1 MSHRVVVT
9 GMGVVSPI
17 GSTLDSFWKA
27 AVEGKSG
34 ITPITRFDCS
44 QMATRIAGEV
54 KDFDPHTYIDHKE
67 SRRMDRFTQF
77 AVASAKMAVEDAGLD
92 LDREDLTRIGV
103 IFGTGVGGIET
114 FEEQFQV
121 LQAKG
126 PSRISPFFIPMMI
139 ANMGAGQISIV
150 LGLKGPNL
158 TVVNACASATNAIGE
173 AFRAVQRGEMAVA
186 ITGGSEASLTPLAI
200 AGFCS
205 MRAMSVRNNEPER
218 ASRPFD
224 RERDGFVLSEGAGAL
239 VLESW
244 EHAQQRNAKVY
255 AEVIGYGCTADAFHI
270 SAPQPQGEG
279 AIQAM
284 KLALTDA
291 GVAAEEVG
299 YINAHGTSTD
309 LNDKIETLAIK
320 QVFGDHARRLQVSS
334 TKSVTGHL
342 LGAAGAIEAIAT
354 CLALKR
360 EVIPPTINYE
370 YPDPE
375 CDLDYVPNQARQAK
389 ITVALSNSFG
399 FGGHNAVL
407 AFRRL

>member
-9 GMGVVSPI
+9 GMGVISPI
-17 GSTLDSFWKA
+17 GSTLDSFWEA
-27 AVEGKSG
+27 AVSGKSG

-44 QMATRIAGEV
+44 QMTTRIAGEV
-54 KDFDPHTYIDHKE
+54 KDFDPHAYIDRKE

-77 AVASAKMAVEDAGLD
+77 AVTSVKMAVEDAGLD
-92 LDREDLTRIGV
+92 LDAEDLTRIGV
-103 IFGTGVGGIET
+103 VFGTGVGGIET

-126 PSRISPFFIPMMI
+126 PSRVSPFFIPMMI
-139 ANMGAGQISIV
+139 ANMGAAQISI
-150 LGLKGPNL
+150 LFGLRGPNL
-158 TVVNACASATNAIGE
+158 TVVNACASASNAIGE

-186 ITGGSEASLTPLAI
+186 ITGGSEASLTPLAV

-205 MRAMSVRNNEPER
+205 MRAMSMRNDEPER

-244 EHAQQRNAKVY
+244 EHAQARNAGVY
-255 AEVIGYGCTADAFHI
+255 AEVVGYGCTADAFHI

-284 KLALTDA
+284 RLALLDA
-291 GVAAEEVG
+291 EAAPEEVG

-309 LNDKIETLAIK
+309 LNDRIETAAIK
-320 QVFGDHARRLQVSS
+320 QVFGDHARHLQISS

-354 CLALKR
+354 CLTLKR
-360 EVIPPTINYE
+360 GVIPPTINYE

-375 CDLDYVPNQARQAK
+375 CDLDYVPNQARDARVA
-389 ITVALSNSFG
+389 IALSNSFG